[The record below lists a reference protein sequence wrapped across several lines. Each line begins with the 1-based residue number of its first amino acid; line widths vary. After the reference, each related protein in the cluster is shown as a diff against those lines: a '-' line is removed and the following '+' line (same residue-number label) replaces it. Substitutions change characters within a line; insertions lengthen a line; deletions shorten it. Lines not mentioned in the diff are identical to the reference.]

1 MNEKSCDVC
10 KASIH
15 PLAKLCKRCKIFVDR
30 VDSRK
35 KPNKLARIDALKR
48 AWDGEAFR
56 CYYSGVVLN
65 ENNHKDPRYLTFDH
79 RIPRQEDD
87 LVVASG
93 CINDMKSD
101 MTEQEFRVMVI
112 ALSNRFQG
120 GQFESRVFE
129 LKHWKR

>member
-1 MNEKSCDVC
+1 MNKNKCDIC
-10 KASIH
+10 KAPIH
-15 PLAKLCKRCKIFVDR
+15 PLAKLCKRCKKIVDR
-30 VDSRK
+30 VDTRK
-35 KPNKLARIDALKR
+35 KPNKLARIGALKR

-56 CYYSGVVLN
+56 CYYTDIMLN

-112 ALSNRFQG
+112 ALSNIFQG
-120 GQFESRVFE
+120 GQFDSRAFE